1 MKLNTYKITAYET
14 VIKYCLVAV
23 ALRCMLAMQAIQ
35 VSNRIDVKS
44 TTNTQPTLLSFS
56 TWGKR
61 LDTKL
66 TPVTQNE
73 APQGL

>member
-1 MKLNTYKITAYET
+1 
-14 VIKYCLVAV
+14 
-23 ALRCMLAMQAIQ
+23 MQAIQ

>member
-56 TWGKR
+56 T
-61 LDTKL
+61 
-66 TPVTQNE
+66 
-73 APQGL
+73 